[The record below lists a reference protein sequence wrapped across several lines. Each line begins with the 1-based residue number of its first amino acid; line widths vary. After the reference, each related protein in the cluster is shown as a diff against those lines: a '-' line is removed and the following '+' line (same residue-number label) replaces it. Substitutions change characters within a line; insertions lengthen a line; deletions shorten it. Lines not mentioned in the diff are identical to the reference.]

1 MNSKLQNPDFLSER
15 QECNYIYQ
23 ILGHSA
29 IFNPLVSCVFPNL
42 QAIPNKREERELFL
56 HQPENTQQIL
66 DFFKEQENWG
76 LFEAELIGFYQTHK
90 ESLKP
95 TEAQRNIVGIAI
107 WAIKK
112 YILHLNKAKPNLSVN
127 DTTDKVKWLQKSFQ
141 SLVSKQLPNKEILSD
156 IGWNILKNCES
167 WKKELLFNKEVAK
180 VQGRFIDV
188 ETRVPIVIQW
198 KYIITNIIGDNN
210 SFKKVQLYDIVKKH
224 SMERYLKDDFTL
236 LTDNQWNELIEIM
249 EKNPDRLFWKEVKNI
264 KVAKKISEKITES
277 LYKLTDS
284 EFNTLRDEKWNEIIR
299 FYQLKGNAYIIFT
312 IDEDSHKIITFY
324 EKEWNEIK
332 WFFRKLWWSFIYVV
346 GNF

>member
-1 MNSKLQNPDFLSER
+1 
-15 QECNYIYQ
+15 
-23 ILGHSA
+23 
-29 IFNPLVSCVFPNL
+29 
-42 QAIPNKREERELFL
+42 
-56 HQPENTQQIL
+56 
-66 DFFKEQENWG
+66 
-76 LFEAELIGFYQTHK
+76 
-90 ESLKP
+90 
-95 TEAQRNIVGIAI
+95 
-107 WAIKK
+107 
-112 YILHLNKAKPNLSVN
+112 LHLNKAKPNLSVN